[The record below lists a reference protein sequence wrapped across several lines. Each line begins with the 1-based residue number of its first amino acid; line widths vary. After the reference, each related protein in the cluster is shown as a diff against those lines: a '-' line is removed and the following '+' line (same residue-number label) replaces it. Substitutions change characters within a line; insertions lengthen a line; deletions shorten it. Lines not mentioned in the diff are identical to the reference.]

1 MLARI
6 KLSLYNT
13 KYKEPAAASM
23 LYKSVEVATVR
34 AVTKYVN

>member
-6 KLSLYNT
+6 KLSLYNI

-23 LYKSVEVATVR
+23 LYKSIEVGTLR
-34 AVTKYVN
+34 AVSKYVN